1 MSWGMSRPLDFPDPK
16 NPARMPA
23 SPSAA
28 SAIVTKSLIEAIGG
42 NEMRRLSFIFAFT
55 MLMIG
60 FTTSAQAATTLTVD
74 FGNAPQ
80 GTHFVTG
87 TPTPSCTVT
96 ALVVNCNSY
105 QLAGVGNTNATADL
119 TVTYSATVQCRNHG
133 GQIVEVHSQ
142 TTTVSSSTGQLEPKN
157 GRLLVPALSSAP
169 APTAEEF
176 EALATCPNPNWTAE
190 ILAGS
195 ITLTSFTYTVTFAG
209 FTEPAIMITGP

>member
-1 MSWGMSRPLDFPDPK
+1 
-16 NPARMPA
+16 
-23 SPSAA
+23 
-28 SAIVTKSLIEAIGG
+28 
-42 NEMRRLSFIFAFT
+42 MRRLFAIVVVALALV
-55 MLMIG
+55 MVPI
-60 FTTSAQAATTLTVD
+60 SAQAATLTVN
-74 FGNAPQ
+74 FNNAPQ

-87 TPTPSCTVT
+87 TPTPSCSVT
-96 ALVVNCNSY
+96 GLVVSCNSY
-105 QLAGVGNTNATADL
+105 ELAGVGNTNATAAL

-142 TTTVSSSTGQLEPKN
+142 TTSVSSSTGQLEPKN

-195 ITLTSFTYTVTFAG
+195 ITLTSFTYTLTFAG